1 MNFIEEKIINKGNL
15 DKLKLRF
22 PPEPNGAILSDGR
35 VVGGLHLGHA
45 KSICLNFG
53 LAEKYNAPCVLRFD
67 DTNPSTEKSEFVN
80 SMIEDVKW
88 LGYTPSEIR
97 YTSDYFDFLYNCAIT
112 LVKKGLAYVDDSTSE
127 EIANLKGTP
136 TSPGKD
142 SSYKSRTIEENLDLF
157 NRMRL
162 GEFVEGSKI
171 LRANIDMTSS
181 NMILRD
187 PVLYRII
194 STPHHRTG
202 DTWKIYP
209 MYDFAHPLSDY
220 IEGITDSLCT
230 LEFEV
235 HRPLYMWVLENCDLE
250 NSLPEETEFARL
262 NIDYTVM
269 SKRKLKKLVE
279 DGFVDGWDDPRMPTI
294 SGLRRRGF
302 TPESIK
308 DFCDR
313 ISVTRK
319 DSVVSYLLLEEC
331 LRVDLN
337 SRANR
342 LMGVMDPVKVIITNW
357 KGGTEWVEVEN
368 NPEDESAGKR
378 MIPFSGE
385 LWIESEDFREEANNK
400 YHRLKLGGEVRL
412 KGAYVIKADS
422 VVKNTD
428 GNITE
433 ILCTYDPFS
442 KSGLTLDRKIKGT
455 IHWVSVE
462 HGINIPVNEYDR
474 LFSVET
480 PGDDFINEL
489 NPNSLVVNTK
499 SVFEPH
505 VLNVKEAVQMMRKG
519 YYILDKDGKAFNK
532 TVSLK
537 EGWVG

>member
-1 MNFIEEKIINKGNL
+1 M
-15 DKLKLRF
+15 
-22 PPEPNGAILSDGR
+22 
-35 VVGGLHLGHA
+35 
-45 KSICLNFG
+45 
-53 LAEKYNAPCVLRFD
+53 
-67 DTNPSTEKSEFVN
+67 
-80 SMIEDVKW
+80 
-88 LGYTPSEIR
+88 
-97 YTSDYFDFLYNCAIT
+97 
-112 LVKKGLAYVDDSTSE
+112 
-127 EIANLKGTP
+127 
-136 TSPGKD
+136 
-142 SSYKSRTIEENLDLF
+142 
-157 NRMRL
+157 
-162 GEFVEGSKI
+162 
-171 LRANIDMTSS
+171 
-181 NMILRD
+181 
-187 PVLYRII
+187 
-194 STPHHRTG
+194 
-202 DTWKIYP
+202 
-209 MYDFAHPLSDY
+209 
-220 IEGITDSLCT
+220 
-230 LEFEV
+230 
-235 HRPLYMWVLENCDLE
+235 
-250 NSLPEETEFARL
+250 
-262 NIDYTVM
+262 
-269 SKRKLKKLVE
+269 VE

-319 DSVVSYLLLEEC
+319 DSLVSYLLLEEC

-385 LWIESEDFREEANNK
+385 LWIERDDFREEANNK

-422 VVKNTD
+422 VTKDVD

-433 ILCTYDPFS
+433 ILCTYDPLS
-442 KSGLTLDRKIKGT
+442 KSGMTLDRKIKGT

-505 VLNVKEAVQMMRKG
+505 VLNVKEAFQMMRKG
-519 YYILDKDGKAFNK
+519 YYILDSDGKSFNK

-537 EGWVG
+537 EGWNG

>member
-1 MNFIEEKIINKGNL
+1 MNFIEEKIINKGNI
-15 DKLKLRF
+15 DKLKFRF
-22 PPEPNGAILSDGR
+22 APEPNGTAHI
-35 VVGGLHLGHA
+35 GHA

-53 LAEKYNAPCVLRFD
+53 LAEKYNAPCILRFD

-112 LVKKGLAYVDDSTSE
+112 LIKKGLAYVDDSTSE

-142 SSYKSRTIEENLDLF
+142 SPYKSRTIEENLDLF

-171 LRANIDMTSS
+171 LRANIDMTSP

-230 LEFEV
+230 MEFEV

-250 NSLPEETEFARL
+250 NPLPEETEFARL

-308 DFCDR
+308 EFCER

-319 DSVVSYLLLEEC
+319 ESVVSYLLLEEC

-337 SRANR
+337 KRANR
-342 LMGVMDPVKVIITNW
+342 LMGVMDPVKVTITNW
-357 KGGTEWVEVEN
+357 ENGTEWVEVEN
-368 NPEDESAGKR
+368 NPEDENAGKR

-385 LWIESEDFREEANNK
+385 LWLEREDFREEANNK
-400 YHRLKLGGEVRL
+400 FHRLKLGGEVRL
-412 KGAYVIKADS
+412 KGAYVIKAEE
-422 VVKNTD
+422 VVKDSN
-428 GNITE
+428 GE
-433 ILCTYDPFS
+433 IVEIKCTYDPLTR
-442 KSGLTLDRKIKGT
+442 SGLTFERKIKGT
-455 IHWVSVE
+455 IHWVSIE

-474 LFSVET
+474 LFSVES
-480 PGDDFINEL
+480 PSDDFINEL
-489 NPNSLVVNTK
+489 NSSSLTINDK
-499 SVFEPH
+499 AVFEPH

-519 YYILDKDGKAFNK
+519 YYILDKDGKSFNK
-532 TVSLK
+532 TVRLK